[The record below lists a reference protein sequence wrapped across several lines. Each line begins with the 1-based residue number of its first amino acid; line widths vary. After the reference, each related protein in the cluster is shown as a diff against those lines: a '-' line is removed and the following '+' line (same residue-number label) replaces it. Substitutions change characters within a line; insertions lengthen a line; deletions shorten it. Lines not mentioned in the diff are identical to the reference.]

1 MPVRCSTNAPALPP
15 LPIELTE
22 EDLKKLEA
30 AGFDVSTAIHAATNA
45 PAYSIAV
52 ETLSRALS
60 AQAGYPITPE
70 LIVQA
75 AKIAEIANKEW
86 ERINAW

>member
-45 PAYSIAV
+45 LPREAGSVPEASASGPAPVPSDRI
-52 ETLSRALS
+52 
-60 AQAGYPITPE
+60 
-70 LIVQA
+70 LIRGMRPA
-75 AKIAEIANKEW
+75 H
-86 ERINAW
+86 R